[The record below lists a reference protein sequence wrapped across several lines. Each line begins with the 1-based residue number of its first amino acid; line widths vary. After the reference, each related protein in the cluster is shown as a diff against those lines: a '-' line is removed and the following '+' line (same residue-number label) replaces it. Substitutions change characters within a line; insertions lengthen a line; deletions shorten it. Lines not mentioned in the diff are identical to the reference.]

1 MTKDEAG
8 GLGVSTWKN
17 KAAAA
22 AAARAYRV
30 RHREKLREMERR
42 RAQLPHR
49 QEANRAHARAR
60 GRVLWEP
67 RGLVGVV
74 SRLREFD
81 RFYFADLVGREA
93 ARERCFDH
101 LEWLE
106 SLDELS

>member
-1 MTKDEAG
+1 
-8 GLGVSTWKN
+8 VSTWKN
-17 KAAAA
+17 KAGAA
-22 AAARAYRV
+22 AAARAYRA
-30 RHREKLREMERR
+30 RNREKLRQMERVR
-42 RAQLPHR
+42 SQLPHR
-49 QEANRAHARAR
+49 QEANRVHARAR

-67 RGLVGVV
+67 RGLLGVV

-81 RFYFADLVGREA
+81 RFYFAGLIEREA